1 MVSAD
6 TEFFVTVFRVHTF
19 MPSLS
24 HAAKAYSYGK
34 QGLSSYDSD
43 GGDDGYSG
51 YTYGGGESYDYTS
64 YHDDEASEESVD
76 DSEED
81 DASDSELAKSLSEAT
96 IQ

>member
-1 MVSAD
+1 
-6 TEFFVTVFRVHTF
+6 